1 MAPALCAVHAGNRL
15 GLLRPHARAGARR
28 RTQPEDVQFFSR
40 WVEASYRKNRG
51 VQCNRAYAGARGA
64 RVSTRVDR
72 GPADRD
78 AAEARR
84 RAAASQGADRSRLL
98 ARSRRAG
105 DSLRHP
111 FRGVGG
117 VRGRV
122 RLHPA
127 LLHGIRRANRP
138 LGPLCGYVQALAPD
152 RARGGNFGGLGR
164 VARRADRLRNRVSRR
179 CSGERQARPQGR
191 RGSRRRRRIH
201 GSGQTHARRGF
212 ACPWRVATRS
222 GAAGEARQ
230 SRQGRPGSVLGRRRL
245 RRRGRGGA
253 GAPRNGV
260 DVLLPET
267 ARGLRGR
274 GRAPNAGNWDSS
286 QFPAKYSVIGPGLG
300 RADRGAS
307 QSGRAR
313 GIPMKTTTSSRPL
326 TLVHDSIEAKLAP
339 LKILVIDDQST
350 GRIVLSEIMRSL
362 DASLEVATFS
372 DPVEGIEYARKHPV
386 DMVLT
391 DYKMPTLDG
400 IEVIR
405 RLRRIFGYE
414 DVPIV
419 CITVVNDREVR
430 YRALEAGA
438 TDFLI
443 RPIDRLECGAR
454 CRNLLSLRRHEILKK
469 NRTRILE
476 QKIDEATRELR
487 RREVETLFR
496 LAKAAE
502 QRDKVTGMHLVRMG
516 YDMLKDSS
524 SGYLQ
529 MAAVIALGHH
539 EKYDGSGY
547 PTGLRGEHIPLEARI
562 VAIADVYDALT
573 SVRPYKPA
581 WPVEEALV
589 YMVEHAGRH
598 FDPQLVEILSRN
610 RDEVLSIGERFAD
623 QVAQ

>member
-1 MAPALCAVHAGNRL
+1 
-15 GLLRPHARAGARR
+15 
-28 RTQPEDVQFFSR
+28 
-40 WVEASYRKNRG
+40 
-51 VQCNRAYAGARGA
+51 
-64 RVSTRVDR
+64 
-72 GPADRD
+72 
-78 AAEARR
+78 
-84 RAAASQGADRSRLL
+84 
-98 ARSRRAG
+98 
-105 DSLRHP
+105 
-111 FRGVGG
+111 
-117 VRGRV
+117 
-122 RLHPA
+122 
-127 LLHGIRRANRP
+127 
-138 LGPLCGYVQALAPD
+138 
-152 RARGGNFGGLGR
+152 
-164 VARRADRLRNRVSRR
+164 
-179 CSGERQARPQGR
+179 
-191 RGSRRRRRIH
+191 
-201 GSGQTHARRGF
+201 
-212 ACPWRVATRS
+212 
-222 GAAGEARQ
+222 
-230 SRQGRPGSVLGRRRL
+230 
-245 RRRGRGGA
+245 
-253 GAPRNGV
+253 
-260 DVLLPET
+260 
-267 ARGLRGR
+267 
-274 GRAPNAGNWDSS
+274 
-286 QFPAKYSVIGPGLG
+286 
-300 RADRGAS
+300 
-307 QSGRAR
+307 
-313 GIPMKTTTSSRPL
+313 MKTTSRPL
-326 TLVHDSIEAKLAP
+326 TLVHDSVEAKLAP

-350 GRIVLSEIMRSL
+350 GRIVLSEIMRGL
-362 DASLEVATFS
+362 DSSLEVTTFA
-372 DPVEGIEYARKHPV
+372 DPLEAIEFARRHAV

-391 DYKMPTLDG
+391 DYKMPNLDG

-502 QRDKVTGMHLVRMG
+502 QRDKVTGMHLVRMAKYSALIAKGVGLSSAEQDAIELAAPMHDIGKIGIPDRILQNPGRLDGNDLRVMQSHARIG

-581 WPVEEALV
+581 WPVEEALT
-589 YMVEHAGRH
+589 YMDEHAGQH
-598 FDPQLVEILSRN
+598 FDPKLVEILSRE
-610 RDEVLSIGERFAD
+610 REEVLSIGERFAD
-623 QVAQ
+623 QMAE

>member
-1 MAPALCAVHAGNRL
+1 
-15 GLLRPHARAGARR
+15 
-28 RTQPEDVQFFSR
+28 
-40 WVEASYRKNRG
+40 
-51 VQCNRAYAGARGA
+51 
-64 RVSTRVDR
+64 
-72 GPADRD
+72 
-78 AAEARR
+78 
-84 RAAASQGADRSRLL
+84 
-98 ARSRRAG
+98 
-105 DSLRHP
+105 
-111 FRGVGG
+111 
-117 VRGRV
+117 
-122 RLHPA
+122 
-127 LLHGIRRANRP
+127 
-138 LGPLCGYVQALAPD
+138 
-152 RARGGNFGGLGR
+152 
-164 VARRADRLRNRVSRR
+164 
-179 CSGERQARPQGR
+179 
-191 RGSRRRRRIH
+191 
-201 GSGQTHARRGF
+201 
-212 ACPWRVATRS
+212 
-222 GAAGEARQ
+222 
-230 SRQGRPGSVLGRRRL
+230 
-245 RRRGRGGA
+245 
-253 GAPRNGV
+253 
-260 DVLLPET
+260 
-267 ARGLRGR
+267 
-274 GRAPNAGNWDSS
+274 
-286 QFPAKYSVIGPGLG
+286 
-300 RADRGAS
+300 
-307 QSGRAR
+307 
-313 GIPMKTTTSSRPL
+313 MKTTTSSRPL

-362 DASLEVATFS
+362 DASLEVATFA

-391 DYKMPTLDG
+391 DYKMPSLDG

-502 QRDKVTGMHLVRMG
+502 QRDKVTGMHLVRMAKYSALIAKGVGLSSAEQDAIELAAPMHDIGKIGIPDRILQNPGRLDGEDLRIMQSHARIG
-516 YDMLKDSS
+516 YDMLKDSA

-581 WPVEEALV
+581 WPVAEALV
-589 YMVEHAGRH
+589 YMEEHAGRH
-598 FDPQLVEILSRN
+598 FEAQLVEIMARN
-610 RDEVLSIGERFAD
+610 REEVLSIGERFAD
-623 QVAQ
+623 RLAQ